1 MTCTIC
7 EGLKLK
13 EKLKESPDES
23 AARFFTA
30 GVVVAIDSNSDIGRA
45 LGTGVFVRVRMEKI
59 LCEKHKALVLDMF
72 KEAQEALS
80 LPRPPE
86 GSAS

>member
-1 MTCTIC
+1 MTHTCTIC
-7 EGLKLK
+7 EGLKFN
-13 EKLKESPDES
+13 EKPEEA

-30 GVVVAIDSNSDIGRA
+30 GVVVMLDASSDVGRV
-45 LGTGVFVRVRMEKI
+45 LGPGVFVRVRMERI
-59 LCEKHKALVLDMF
+59 LCAKHKALVLAMF

-86 GSAS
+86 GAAS